1 MSLELSST
9 GEQEQQLLQYCN
21 AAGLGQWVYAIQAI
35 LDRLRGLEEYIDEAA
50 DCPLPAVTD
59 ALDGAAA
66 CEPRARDRWLVSR
79 LVRLRCFHFHASSH
93 WQRWDPTR
101 ESFRIFASRGDVQVW
116 EDVFPNPDRAELERW
131 LHRMRVAPT
140 V

>member
-1 MSLELSST
+1 MSLELSSN
-9 GEQEQQLLQYCN
+9 GEQEQQLLQNCN

-59 ALDGAAA
+59 AVVGAAV

-79 LVRLRCFHFHASSH
+79 LVRLRCFF
-93 WQRWDPTR
+93 
-101 ESFRIFASRGDVQVW
+101 FF
-116 EDVFPNPDRAELERW
+116 VFFFCFCWVL
-131 LHRMRVAPT
+131 LRVFFCFF
-140 V
+140 VFWGVVL